1 MLTSLYNTLTFT
13 RRENGHGEVDTELLE
28 DNVSMNEDHANL
40 NTPSTSKK
48 RKLTGRILLIN
59 GRCLADLQEDGVEKI
74 RPYYWFES
82 VLILE

>member
-13 RRENGHGEVDTELLE
+13 RRENGHGEVDNELLE

-59 GRCLADLQEDGVEKI
+59 GRCLADQ
-74 RPYYWFES
+74 
-82 VLILE
+82 